1 MIIFILTPH
10 GLNFNLFRTKLYCFI
25 VTGKQT
31 MAKEPAKEPTKERVL
46 GDVAA
51 EWQVNL
57 PDGIHHVEIEHG
69 TTSGKRVIRVD
80 EKEVYFIIIII
91 IYGISP

>member
-1 MIIFILTPH
+1 
-10 GLNFNLFRTKLYCFI
+10 
-25 VTGKQT
+25 
-31 MAKEPAKEPTKERVL
+31 MAKEEPVKERVL

-80 EKEVYFIIIII
+80 EKEVCATAVHVPSHVLY
-91 IYGISP
+91 

>member
-1 MIIFILTPH
+1 
-10 GLNFNLFRTKLYCFI
+10 
-25 VTGKQT
+25 
-31 MAKEPAKEPTKERVL
+31 MAQEPAKETTKERVL

-80 EKEVYFIIIII
+80 EKEV
-91 IYGISP
+91 